1 MEQTNV
7 IIPTDAELEKD
18 FSNFCDEV
26 GMSVA
31 TAINIFMKKTVRE
44 NRIPF
49 EISGDIPNDETI
61 EAIRE
66 ANYIMENPTQFKGY
80 TDVDEMMR
88 DLFLF

>member
-7 IIPTDAELEKD
+7 IIPTDAELKNS
-18 FSNFCDEV
+18 FSNFCDEA

-49 EISGDIPNDETI
+49 EITGEIPNEETI
-61 EAIRE
+61 EAINE
-66 ANYIMENPTQFKGY
+66 AKRIMEHPEQYKGY
-80 TDVDEMMR
+80 TNINEMMR
-88 DLFLF
+88 DLLS